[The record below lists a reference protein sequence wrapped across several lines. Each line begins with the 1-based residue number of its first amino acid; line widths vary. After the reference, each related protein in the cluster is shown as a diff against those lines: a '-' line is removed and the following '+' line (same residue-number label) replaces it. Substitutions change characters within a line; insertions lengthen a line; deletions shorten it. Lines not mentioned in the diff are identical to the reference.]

1 LIIDLSK
8 DESTINNIVDMLS
21 FFALQVAKKNG
32 SMYSLT
38 KEFLSSYFELICFS
52 SLFNCGEMFR
62 FLWHFPKAK
71 IMKNIML
78 FAHFDSFVP

>member
-1 LIIDLSK
+1 LIIDLSE
-8 DESTINNIVDMLS
+8 DEFSVNNIVDMLS
-21 FFALQVAKKNG
+21 SFALQVAKKNG

-52 SLFNCGEMFR
+52 FLFNCGLVFR

-71 IMKNIML
+71 VYEEHYVVCA
-78 FAHFDSFVP
+78 F